1 MKKNLMFWMAI
12 IFLVAGILLCV
23 YFLYMG
29 ISQKVFSN
37 SYVVEQLKNNLGSFI
52 SGTIGILFT
61 ITATIFLFITFREQ
75 RKQFELS
82 KQSQEQSRFET
93 TYFNLLLM
101 LDDVRD
107 NVNKNIAQHF
117 NTPDIT
123 TIWDYYGL
131 MKEYYTIYPK
141 EENKDNFET
150 IMDRLSSNSLNTEK
164 DMAQGCILDFFDSF
178 VGKHNFSIGY
188 FFRYIYNTINFVVTE
203 RNAVQDKTENTDI
216 QRYLN
221 ILQAQLSDEELAL
234 IFYDALSSFGKNKHG
249 YKQFH
254 TLLNTYQFLENI
266 NEHFLLHRNHHVFYQ
281 KTFFKFLN
289 RDERRLKKKCL

>member
-1 MKKNLMFWMAI
+1 MGWQLF
-12 IFLVAGILLCV
+12 FLVAGILLCV

-107 NVNKNIAQHF
+107 NVN
-117 NTPDIT
+117 
-123 TIWDYYGL
+123 
-131 MKEYYTIYPK
+131 
-141 EENKDNFET
+141 
-150 IMDRLSSNSLNTEK
+150 
-164 DMAQGCILDFFDSF
+164 
-178 VGKHNFSIGY
+178 
-188 FFRYIYNTINFVVTE
+188 
-203 RNAVQDKTENTDI
+203 
-216 QRYLN
+216 
-221 ILQAQLSDEELAL
+221 
-234 IFYDALSSFGKNKHG
+234 
-249 YKQFH
+249 
-254 TLLNTYQFLENI
+254 
-266 NEHFLLHRNHHVFYQ
+266 
-281 KTFFKFLN
+281 
-289 RDERRLKKKCL
+289 

>member
-1 MKKNLMFWMAI
+1 MFWMAI

-117 NTPDIT
+117 NTPNIT

-150 IMDRLSSNSLNTEK
+150 IMDRLSSNSLDTEK
-164 DMAQGCILDFFDSF
+164 DMAQGCILDFF
-178 VGKHNFSIGY
+178 
-188 FFRYIYNTINFVVTE
+188 
-203 RNAVQDKTENTDI
+203 
-216 QRYLN
+216 
-221 ILQAQLSDEELAL
+221 
-234 IFYDALSSFGKNKHG
+234 
-249 YKQFH
+249 
-254 TLLNTYQFLENI
+254 
-266 NEHFLLHRNHHVFYQ
+266 
-281 KTFFKFLN
+281 
-289 RDERRLKKKCL
+289 

>member
-1 MKKNLMFWMAI
+1 MFWMAI

-107 NVNKNIAQHF
+107 NVNK
-117 NTPDIT
+117 
-123 TIWDYYGL
+123 
-131 MKEYYTIYPK
+131 
-141 EENKDNFET
+141 KD
-150 IMDRLSSNSLNTEK
+150 RKS
-164 DMAQGCILDFFDSF
+164 
-178 VGKHNFSIGY
+178 
-188 FFRYIYNTINFVVTE
+188 VV
-203 RNAVQDKTENTDI
+203 
-216 QRYLN
+216 
-221 ILQAQLSDEELAL
+221 
-234 IFYDALSSFGKNKHG
+234 
-249 YKQFH
+249 
-254 TLLNTYQFLENI
+254 
-266 NEHFLLHRNHHVFYQ
+266 
-281 KTFFKFLN
+281 
-289 RDERRLKKKCL
+289 